1 MRSIIKNIL
10 FSNLYNK
17 SYCCTV
23 SCIVLC
29 VNNLVLVQPG
39 FSPAKKF
46 WGHLH
51 VTNTWGL
58 LQITPHFF
66 TSHLPFH
73 VFDFI
78 LLLLQQTNKPTYQT
92 SPCCDTWLYFL
103 NVYLYIPA
111 EYRLIPNKWIC
122 YPCKYK
128 HGARVRIMAGTPAH
142 LPRTCQF
149 GVFPPN
155 PEPWHT
161 NLCFC
166 NSFSDLFSISI
177 SLNHPFHSHQLQHS
191 VAILTVRYS
200 RRKKHFYSLF
210 GFPSTGTYFQ
220 QQGI

>member
-1 MRSIIKNIL
+1 MFTFNKICIQRQNTREENPEPIWKLPSNKSIKNYLWAKFVITVTEDHHYIQL
-10 FSNLYNK
+10 QSSSAPHTVISNWFN
-17 SYCCTV
+17 TAWV
-23 SCIVLC
+23 SCGKTTQ
-29 VNNLVLVQPG
+29 NSSNKQT
-39 FSPAKKF
+39 SP
-46 WGHLH
+46 
-51 VTNTWGL
+51 
-58 LQITPHFF
+58 P
-66 TSHLPFH
+66 
-73 VFDFI
+73 
-78 LLLLQQTNKPTYQT
+78 YQT

>member
-1 MRSIIKNIL
+1 MSKICYHCDWRS
-10 FSNLYNK
+10 SLY
-17 SYCCTV
+17 STAVFLSSPHSDFQLIQYC
-23 SCIVLC
+23 LGELWE
-29 VNNLVLVQPG
+29 NNTEQ
-39 FSPAKKF
+39 
-46 WGHLH
+46 
-51 VTNTWGL
+51 
-58 LQITPHFF
+58 Q
-66 TSHLPFH
+66 
-73 VFDFI
+73 
-78 LLLLQQTNKPTYQT
+78 QQTNKPTYQT

-161 NLCFC
+161 NLLCFC

-191 VAILTVRYS
+191 VAIVTVRYS

>member
-1 MRSIIKNIL
+1 MSKICYHCDWRS
-10 FSNLYNK
+10 SLY
-17 SYCCTV
+17 STAVFLSSPHSDFQLIQYC
-23 SCIVLC
+23 LGELWE
-29 VNNLVLVQPG
+29 NNTEQ
-39 FSPAKKF
+39 
-46 WGHLH
+46 
-51 VTNTWGL
+51 
-58 LQITPHFF
+58 
-66 TSHLPFH
+66 
-73 VFDFI
+73 
-78 LLLLQQTNKPTYQT
+78 LQQTNKPTYQT

-122 YPCKYK
+122 YPCKCK

-191 VAILTVRYS
+191 VAIVTVRYS

>member
-78 LLLLQQTNKPTYQT
+78 LLLLQQTNKPSSTREANFH
-92 SPCCDTWLYFL
+92 SVWELL
-103 NVYLYIPA
+103 
-111 EYRLIPNKWIC
+111 
-122 YPCKYK
+122 
-128 HGARVRIMAGTPAH
+128 
-142 LPRTCQF
+142 
-149 GVFPPN
+149 
-155 PEPWHT
+155 
-161 NLCFC
+161 
-166 NSFSDLFSISI
+166 SDG
-177 SLNHPFHSHQLQHS
+177 LNHWLNTWGKDP
-191 VAILTVRYS
+191 V
-200 RRKKHFYSLF
+200 SLR
-210 GFPSTGTYFQ
+210 STGVGNSAVWPHLSTDCPREGSLSGDSSLVKLSPANLQSSDTGEQSSFLPSFIAPFYCA
-220 QQGI
+220 GPSIITL